1 MVALPVPPS
10 TTCNPEFEVAIY
22 RYFCNITTAPHLRIW
37 MYRFKWLTSEVNL
50 YTAHCKRSQYCAAVS
65 KALNKW
71 VFNRRLNSEFCV
83 WSSERRKVAG
93 KLLKWWTGYSEN
105 AISVLARLKSTR
117 RRTGSRWCSFSTAVM
132 WSCRRA
138 AGPVGQLRSAPT
150 VRTEAGGP
158 SRRRT
163 QSCSSPGATNY
174 KPGWL
179 YWPLQLLRV
188 VAGAG

>member
-50 YTAHCKRSQYCAAVS
+50 YTAHYKRSQYCAAVS

-93 KLLKWWTGYSEN
+93 KLLKYVVDGLQWKRDLCSCSLEVDPSSYWQPM
-105 AISVLARLKSTR
+105 VLCQH
-117 RRTGSRWCSFSTAVM
+117 CSDVILS
-132 WSCRRA
+132 SCRGTSRA
-138 AGPVGQLRSAPT
+138 AAFCTDCTHRSWRSVAP
-150 VRTEAGGP
+150 
-158 SRRRT
+158 
-163 QSCSSPGATNY
+163 
-174 KPGWL
+174 
-179 YWPLQLLRV
+179 
-188 VAGAG
+188 